1 MIATMDHCNG
11 HQYVHMMIRPEEQR
25 QPCQWRGSRA
35 ARCQELP
42 HGPVH
47 GVAPRL
53 AIIMIMMV
61 FFHDDHDYDDHDH
74 HDGHDFDGYD
84 DHDDQ
89 V

>member
-1 MIATMDHCNG
+1 MVII
-11 HQYVHMMIRPEEQR
+11 QYVHMMIRPEEQR

-53 AIIMIMMV
+53 AIIMIMMA
-61 FFHDDHDYDDHDH
+61 FF
-74 HDGHDFDGYD
+74 HDGHDFDDHDYGGFDYDGYD
-84 DHDDQ
+84 NHNDQ

>member
-53 AIIMIMMV
+53 AIVMITMV
-61 FFHDDHDYDDHDH
+61 FFHD
-74 HDGHDFDGYD
+74 GH
-84 DHDDQ
+84 DHDDYDNHNDE